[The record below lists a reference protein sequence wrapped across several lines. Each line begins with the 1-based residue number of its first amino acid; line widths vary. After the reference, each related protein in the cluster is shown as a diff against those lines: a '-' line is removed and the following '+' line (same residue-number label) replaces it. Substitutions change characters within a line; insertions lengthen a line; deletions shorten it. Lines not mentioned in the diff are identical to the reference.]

1 MESSC
6 DSGFKQNLL
15 KANAQVLH
23 AESAVSCCG
32 PYQAFCYGRKSA
44 DPAC

>member
-15 KANAQVLH
+15 KEVAQVLN
-23 AESAVSCCG
+23 AESEVSCYG
-32 PYQAFCYGRKSA
+32 AYQAYGRKSA
-44 DPAC
+44 DSAC